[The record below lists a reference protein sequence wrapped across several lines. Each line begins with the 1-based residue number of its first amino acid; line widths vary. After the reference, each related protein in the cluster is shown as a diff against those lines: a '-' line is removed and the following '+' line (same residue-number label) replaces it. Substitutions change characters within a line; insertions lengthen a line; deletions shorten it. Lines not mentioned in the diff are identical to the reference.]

1 MGCNP
6 NSIDFVNVQIFIFD
20 DHDVFH
26 SKREKSTT
34 VGENGIIQS

>member
-6 NSIDFVNVQIFIFD
+6 NSIDFGNVQIFIFD

-26 SKREKSTT
+26 SKRDQSTT
-34 VGENGIIQS
+34 VGENGIIP